1 MLNEAVYN
9 KFLSDGDYIGAANYL
24 SRAHFT
30 DTNKQQLVNQ
40 TIKDLRTEGRK
51 MMGIMSNANADQRAA
66 YSFVNAVNNND
77 NLPGLNNGKD
87 SDGDTIGASNTYSKD
102 YSTAI
107 RQMGSTAAHEAE
119 SISIKFGAKTEK
131 RYGLFGIDWLAKDKE
146 YKEDAF
152 TEMLHRTGLTEQ
164 ALKKAGAKVE
174 MKNGQYVLNISKRN
188 SLFSKV
194 YNGLLDIKSDDDLY
208 RFQIAG
214 IDAKGKLI
222 STKDRSDNPK
232 DDLATKVF
240 PNKRTNL
247 KDYSSND
254 YSDTI
259 TKESF
264 SPSWNDL
271 NPFSWKGVSHS
282 DYDNDDDYYYNPA
295 RSLELKGNFTDANTV
310 VQTAQNNINKLI
322 NKSSDNKDGMST
334 VSSMTLNFNS
344 ARRKDISD
352 YLNAGRINAS
362 QATALINENNN
373 AILNGIMQSDMT
385 QYDMYSTDEDEASDG
400 NTTRKHIT
408 DTKERAKIQDLI
420 RAAIRNGKFDVDTQ
434 VSLAMQG
441 DQTGYVITLPATID
455 KANEKGNEL
464 DDVSEASRSIF
475 IPNFMN
481 GEAEKVFANNTKTR
495 AMKELAS
502 MELYNYGVD
511 IPQEGKLKVYN
522 NPDTGTPVYQMEYSS
537 GDVRNMTKD
546 DALRQVNKMLIVE
559 DGIDNANKMFYDEDG
574 NIRNSI
580 KVNGKINPAF
590 QQDLTDRVNA
600 YVTSA
605 MSELYP
611 QAWQSFRPF
620 ASAFVNGDI
629 NNDEYRAK
637 LAKAMES
644 FIDVDNINLI
654 NAQRAIYSSYI
665 LNSIGANDADAYNIE

>member
-30 DTNKQQLVNQ
+30 DANKQQLVNQ
-40 TIKDLRTEGRK
+40 TIKDLRSEGRK
-51 MMGIMSNANADQRAA
+51 MMGRFEGYDEEQRNAF
-66 YSFVNAVNNND
+66 SFVNAVENNA
-77 NLPGLNNGKD
+77 NLPGLGNSKDAYGNTMSSTNKFSQEYSNAKRNLAGRGGKD
-87 SDGDTIGASNTYSKD
+87 SI
-102 YSTAI
+102 
-107 RQMGSTAAHEAE
+107 EAE
-119 SISIKFGAKTEK
+119 SISFKFGGKTEK
-131 RYGLFGIDWLAKDKE
+131 RYGILGIDWLAKDEKFND
-146 YKEDAF
+146 DAF
-152 TEMLHRTGLTEQ
+152 TEVLKRSGLSKD
-164 ALKKAGAKVE
+164 ALVKSGAKV
-174 MKNGQYVLNISKRN
+174 KYVNGQYTLDISKRN
-188 SLFSKV
+188 PLFEKIYNASLDTK
-194 YNGLLDIKSDDDLY
+194 NKQGEY

-214 IDAKGKLI
+214 IDARGKAI
-222 STKDRSDNPK
+222 PIDDADKDWINRRSK
-232 DDLATKVF
+232 
-240 PNKRTNL
+240 
-247 KDYSSND
+247 
-254 YSDTI
+254 SDMSKT
-259 TKESF
+259 
-264 SPSWNDL
+264 D
-271 NPFSWKGVSHS
+271 G
-282 DYDNDDDYYYNPA
+282 YYYNP
-295 RSLELKGNFTDANTV
+295 SGDNNFAYLRDIVTNAKNV
-310 VQTAQNNINKLI
+310 MNKDI
-322 NKSSDNKDGMST
+322 KVNGDDKDGMST

-352 YLNAGRINAS
+352 YLNAGRINSS
-362 QATALINENNN
+362 QASALINENNN

-385 QYDMYSTDEDEASDG
+385 QYDMYSTDEDETSDG

-441 DQTGYVITLPATID
+441 DQTGYVITLPAIID
-455 KANEKGNEL
+455 KANEKGNEIG
-464 DDVSEASRSIF
+464 DITQASRSIF

-629 NNDEYRAK
+629 NNDEYKAK